1 MASAGRS
8 RHTIRNVLP
17 RVAVLL
23 ILGGSSV
30 AKLASP
36 HSDEFVLPEWGYYAT
51 ALAEL
56 VLACLILTRWT
67 ALTSISVMIL
77 CLGGILFA
85 LLRRDGECGCWGGW
99 IPSGR
104 HGSIMVLAATGA
116 LAGLVLGQA
125 TPPRDAR

>member
-8 RHTIRNVLP
+8 RHTFRNVLP

-23 ILGGSSV
+23 VVGGPSV

-36 HSDEFVLPEWGYYAT
+36 HSDEFVLPEWSYYTT
-51 ALAEL
+51 ALVEL
-56 VLACLILTRWT
+56 VLAGLILTRWT
-67 ALTSISVMIL
+67 ALTSISVMIP

-85 LLRRDGECGCWGGW
+85 PLRRAGECGCWGGW
-99 IPSGR
+99 IPRSR

-116 LAGLVLGQA
+116 LAGLVLGQT
-125 TPPRDAR
+125 TPPHDAR